1 MSRIIDRQVP
11 IHSTAMGNQSSIFR
25 RLRTVDIRASSG
37 TSSRLARRE
46 EVASAASV
54 GSAVKITPRV
64 VLVLE
69 VVEIWSLPVSFYISY
84 FTIDSVGSPGPTT

>member
-11 IHSTAMGNQSSIFR
+11 IHSTAMGNQSSIF
-25 RLRTVDIRASSG
+25 RASSG